1 MAEKR
6 LWWERGII
14 YQIYPR
20 SFKDSNGDGIG
31 DLPGILEKLDYLDW
45 LGVDAVW
52 ISPIYPSPMKDF
64 GYDVSDYTTIHPMF
78 GGLEDFNAVESEIHR
93 RGMKLIMDFVPNH
106 TSDEHPWFIESR
118 SARDSPKRGWYIW
131 ADPAPD
137 GGPPNNWLSNF
148 GGSAWTLDEA
158 TGQYYHHS
166 FLKEQPDLN
175 WRNPEV
181 MDAMFDVLR
190 FWLDRGVD
198 GFRVD
203 VIYHIVK
210 DEELRDNPP
219 NPDYQ
224 PGGNPYHE
232 FLSTYTADRP
242 EVHDIIAGMRKVLD
256 AYQDRLL
263 IGEIYLPV
271 ERLVTYYGA
280 GGRGAHLPFNFQLIQ
295 LPWRAEVVG
304 EAIENY
310 EAALPEYGWPN
321 WVLSNHDNPRLV
333 TRVGP
338 AQARVAA
345 MLLLTLRGTPTL
357 YYGDEIG
364 MHNVPIPPD
373 RVRDSFEKNVPGM
386 GLGRDPARTPMQ
398 WDSTPHAGFTTG
410 EPWLPVAKDYATINV
425 ETQRGDPRSMLM
437 LHHELIVLRRRESA
451 LAVGS
456 YVPLHASGDLL
467 AYLRRHEDRQFL
479 IVLNFG
485 HTSHTFEYSSRLGR
499 GTIVLST
506 HMDRADQAV
515 QGQVDLRGDEGVII
529 AGPCD
534 NYPR

>member
-20 SFKDSNGDGIG
+20 SFKDRNGDGIG

-45 LGVDAVW
+45 
-52 ISPIYPSPMKDF
+52 P
-64 GYDVSDYTTIHPMF
+64 
-78 GGLEDFNAVESEIHR
+78 
-93 RGMKLIMDFVPNH
+93 
-106 TSDEHPWFIESR
+106 
-118 SARDSPKRGWYIW
+118 
-131 ADPAPD
+131 
-137 GGPPNNWLSNF
+137 
-148 GGSAWTLDEA
+148 
-158 TGQYYHHS
+158 
-166 FLKEQPDLN
+166 
-175 WRNPEV
+175 
-181 MDAMFDVLR
+181 
-190 FWLDRGVD
+190 GVD

-242 EVHDIIAGMRKVLD
+242 EVHDIIAGMRNVLD
-256 AYQDRLL
+256 AYPDRLL

-310 EAALPEYGWPN
+310 EAGLPEYGWPN

-364 MHNVPIPPD
+364 MHNVPIPPGPGAGP
-373 RVRDSFEKNVPGM
+373 VRKE
-386 GLGRDPARTPMQ
+386 RTG
-398 WDSTPHAGFTTG
+398 HGAG
-410 EPWLPVAKDYATINV
+410 
-425 ETQRGDPRSMLM
+425 PRSGANAHAVGFHAARG
-437 LHHELIVLRRRESA
+437 LHH
-451 LAVGS
+451 G
-456 YVPLHASGDLL
+456 
-467 AYLRRHEDRQFL
+467 
-479 IVLNFG
+479 
-485 HTSHTFEYSSRLGR
+485 
-499 GTIVLST
+499 
-506 HMDRADQAV
+506 
-515 QGQVDLRGDEGVII
+515 
-529 AGPCD
+529 
-534 NYPR
+534 